1 MATINPFDVL
11 GDDDN
16 DDPSQLIAAQ
26 QQQLAAKK
34 PALPT
39 AVSPVV
45 AKLPTKPLPPSQAVR
60 ESKEARDNVA
70 PARGGAG
77 RGRGGGRG
85 PNRDFG
91 NENSNGYNR
100 PYGGGRG
107 GGEDGEV
114 DKPERVRPPH
124 QPFSCGRRGGYG
136 GRGGYGNGE
145 FGGNSER
152 PPRRLFERRSGT
164 GRGEEV
170 KRQGGGRG
178 NWGSATDETLAQEK
192 DDVMKSD
199 ENLPTEGHAEMTL
212 EEYEKVKE
220 EKRKALL
227 ALKAE
232 ERKVEIDKDL
242 QAMQLLATKKEI
254 DPIFVKLGSD
264 KDIGKKKDNA
274 DRDEKSRK
282 VLFFSS
288 PFLTNSPC
296 FTVYTCQIVSPLP
309 TVQVDEDVEGEEV
322 TVHHSEV
329 VLEAGAQTISLKPHQ
344 LKIPASFPHS
354 AGNRETPSLPNCV
367 PVSEILSS
375 LSKTCIT
382 S

>member
-199 ENLPTEGHAEMTL
+199 ENLPTEGHAVQENAPITEESKDKEGTTNETEEKEEDKEMTL

-282 VLFFSS
+282 PLNMNEFFKTGDGKQSYSS
-288 PFLTNSPC
+288 
-296 FTVYTCQIVSPLP
+296 
-309 TVQVDEDVEGEEV
+309 G
-322 TVHHSEV
+322 
-329 VLEAGAQTISLKPHQ
+329 GRGRGRGR
-344 LKIPASFPHS
+344 
-354 AGNRETPSLPNCV
+354 GNRAPFGSGFGGRGTNYITEAPSIEDPGQFPTLGG
-367 PVSEILSS
+367 
-375 LSKTCIT
+375 K
-382 S
+382 